1 MSAASESPVR
11 RIILLGG
18 QNAGKSTLFNAI
30 TTGRAEVANYS
41 GSTVEFRQASLRPV
55 FGLKAIVSDT
65 PGVISLHAP
74 SPEQKVAVEHLY
86 QENPE
91 LVVAVVD
98 ATQLARHLHLVQQL
112 KRAGFPLLLVVT
124 MADRLAAHGEKLDLD
139 SLEIALGLPAIM
151 VDNHNPDSGRQVAA
165 AIAAQ
170 SLGAHAPAQRLPE
183 TSEADLKTE
192 FSELDSLV
200 APCLQQIGEV
210 VRRRDPDKLLL
221 HPIFGLLS
229 FGLIMSLL
237 FASVFWMAA
246 PFMEFIGGFFG
257 VLVNHI
263 KAPLEALEPVQLGKA
278 FSDGMESGFAACG
291 TGLGNLLCS
300 FLDLLKF
307 GQVVASFPGWLTG
320 FLADGLVGGLGMAF
334 TFLPQIF
341 ILFLIIGLL
350 EDSGYLARG
359 AMLIDKPLSLIGL
372 NGRSFVPMLSGFACA
387 IPAMMAARTIR
398 NPGERL
404 LTVFI
409 VPLMSCSARLPVY
422 GLFIYFLF
430 KGSDSM
436 VFFQGLAMAGLYF
449 FSLLVG
455 SIAAALLS
463 RLPTFRSGRSALQLE
478 LPELRLPLLRVVFS
492 QLWQRGSLYL
502 RKATP
507 AITVISCVLW
517 LVTHLPYHEGK
528 NEGELMAESYAAD
541 IGRHTEF
548 LVEPMGLD
556 WRGSVA
562 LASGFAARET
572 FIAALQA
579 MYQVDVKVDDDNE
592 DKDRIITLRTVDA
605 LSAAKFPDGRKIFT
619 LSTCLGLLLF
629 FTIALQCFPTV
640 AVARN
645 EFGGWKLAII
655 QLVAFTG
662 GAWLLS
668 VGLVQVLRACGVE

>member
-1 MSAASESPVR
+1 MSTANESPLR

-41 GSTVEFRQASLRPV
+41 GSTVEFRQAALRPV
-55 FGLKAIVSDT
+55 FGLKAMVSDT
-65 PGVISLHAP
+65 PGIISLHAP

-86 QENPE
+86 QSNPD

-112 KRAGFPLLLVVT
+112 KRAGFPMLLVVT
-124 MADRLAAHGEKLDLD
+124 MADRLAAHGEKLDLAL
-139 SLEIALGLPAIM
+139 LEKALGLPAVMI
-151 VDNHNPDSGRQVAA
+151 DNHNPDSGRQVAA

-170 SLGAHAPAQRLPE
+170 SFVAPAPAQRLPE

-192 FSELDSLV
+192 FAELDSLV

-210 VRRRDPDKLLL
+210 VRRRDPDQLLL

-229 FGLIMSLL
+229 FGAIMSLL
-237 FASVFWMAA
+237 FASVFWLAA

-257 VLVNHI
+257 VLINHV
-263 KAPLEALEPVQLGKA
+263 KKPLEALEAANVSEG
-278 FSDGMESGFAACG
+278 FSEGMESGFGACG
-291 TGLGNLLCS
+291 SWVGNQLCAL
-300 FLDLLKF
+300 LDLLKF
-307 GQVVASFPGWLTG
+307 GEVLSTCPGWVTG
-320 FLADGLVGGLGMAF
+320 FLGDGLLGGLGMAF

-430 KGSDSM
+430 KGSESM
-436 VFFQGLAMAGLYF
+436 VLLQGLAMAGLYF
-449 FSLLVG
+449 FSLLLG
-455 SIAAALLS
+455 SVAAGLLS
-463 RLPTFRSGRSALQLE
+463 RLPTFRRGRSALQLE
-478 LPELRLPLLRVVFS
+478 LPELRLPLFRVVLA

-502 RKATP
+502 RKAAP
-507 AITVISCVLW
+507 VITVISCVLW

-528 NEGELMAESYAAD
+528 TEGELMAESYAAD

-572 FIAALQA
+572 FIAALQS
-579 MYQVDVKVDDDNE
+579 MYQVDVDDKAE
-592 DKDRIITLRTVDA
+592 DEVKTLRTVEA
-605 LSAAKFPDGRKIFT
+605 LGAAKFPDGRKIFT
-619 LSTCLGLLLF
+619 LSTCLGLILF
-629 FTIALQCFPTV
+629 FTMALQCFPTV
-640 AVARN
+640 AVARQ
-645 EFGGWKLAII
+645 EFGSWKLAII
-655 QLVAFTG
+655 QLVAYTG
-662 GAWLLS
+662 GAWILS
-668 VGLVQVLRACGVE
+668 VGLVQLLRACGVE

>member
-1 MSAASESPVR
+1 MR
-11 RIILLGG
+11 RIVLIGG

-55 FGLKAIVSDT
+55 FGLRAMVSDT
-65 PGVISLHAP
+65 PGIISLHAP
-74 SPEQKVAVEHLY
+74 SPDQRVAVEHLY
-86 QENPE
+86 SENPD

-98 ATQLARHLHLVQQL
+98 ATQLARHLHLVRQL
-112 KRAGFPLLLVVT
+112 QRAGFPLLLVVT
-124 MADRLAAHGEKLDLD
+124 MADRLSQHGERLDLAV
-139 SLEIALGLPAIM
+139 LQQALGLKALMI
-151 VDNHNPDSGRQVAA
+151 DNHDPDAGRQVAA
-165 AIAAQ
+165 AIAEHGFG
-170 SLGAHAPAQRLPE
+170 SRAPAQRLAE
-183 TSEADLKTE
+183 TAEAELQAE
-192 FSELDSLV
+192 FAGLDALV
-200 APCLQQIGEV
+200 APCLQQISGDKLS
-210 VRRRDPDKLLL
+210 RRDPDRVLL
-221 HPIFGLLS
+221 HPVFGLVG
-229 FGLIMSLL
+229 FALIMSLL
-237 FASVFWMAA
+237 FASVFSMAS

-257 VLVNHI
+257 ALVDHI
-263 KAPLEALEPVQLGKA
+263 KAPLEAIEPVQVGEA
-278 FSDGMESGFAACG
+278 FSKGLESGFGACG
-291 TGLGNLLCS
+291 SWIGAQLCA
-300 FLDLLKF
+300 FLDLLQF
-307 GQVVASFPGWLTG
+307 GKVLSTCPAWVTG

-430 KGSDSM
+430 KDSESPALL
-436 VFFQGLAMAGLYF
+436 QGLAMAGLYF
-449 FSLLVG
+449 FSLMLG
-455 SIAAALLS
+455 SVAAALLS

-478 LPELRLPLLRVVFS
+478 LPELRLPLLRVVWM
-492 QLWQRGSLYL
+492 QLWQRASQYL

-507 AITVISCVLW
+507 TITAISSVLW
-517 LVTHLPYHEGK
+517 LLTHLPYHEGK
-528 NEGELMAESYAAD
+528 NEGEVMAGSYAAD

-572 FIAALQA
+572 FIAALQS
-579 MYQVDVKVDDDNE
+579 MYQVDVDENDEEEKQ
-592 DKDRIITLRTVDA
+592 TLRTVEA

-619 LSTCLGLLLF
+619 VSTCVGLLLF
-629 FTIALQCFPTV
+629 FTMALQCFPTV

-645 EFGGWKLAII
+645 EFGGWKLAIL
-655 QLVAFTG
+655 QLVAYTG

-668 VGLVQVLRACGVE
+668 IALVQTLRACGVE